1 MEKKYDK
8 KEILKY
14 AGAFIAW
21 MIGSGFATGQE
32 ILRFFSSYG
41 YLSYGVILI
50 NLVGFIF
57 IGRTLLITGYEHRD
71 EIGFS
76 HFEYYCGK
84 KIGKFYFWATPVIL
98 FCMMSVLFS
107 AAGSTLSQ
115 YYGINHYVG
124 AVLMAS
130 LVLGIYLIGFD
141 GFVQVVSKIGPA
153 VIVFCLA
160 AGIISVF
167 NDFDKFLEVPKYT
180 NELSKTKIASNW
192 ALGAV
197 LYMSLNFITGSTY
210 YTNLGITARKLTSV
224 KWGATIGA
232 TIIVIAIAIINTA
245 ILLNGENLASLS
257 IPTLYLARKI
267 NYIFG
272 GIFSIVLILGMFSS
286 CAATMWSICSCFF
299 TKEKRKN
306 NIFAIVITL
315 LGLFIGLLPFSSLVS
330 VTFPLMGYYGL
341 FYFVCIL
348 YKTITKKSIFSKSIE
363 KEKIKYEA

>member
-41 YLSYGVILI
+41 YLSYGVIFI
-50 NLVGFIF
+50 NFIGFIF
-57 IGRTLLITGYEHRD
+57 IGRTLLITGYEHRE

-84 KIGKFYFWATPVIL
+84 KIGKFYFWLTPIIL

-115 YYGINHYVG
+115 YYCINHYVG

-141 GFVQVVSKIGPA
+141 EFVQVVSKIGPV
-153 VIVFCLA
+153 VIVFCLSV
-160 AGIISVF
+160 GIVSVF
-167 NDFDKFLEVPKYT
+167 NDFNKFSKVPVYI
-180 NELSKTKIASNW
+180 NELSKTKISPNW
-192 ALGAV
+192 ILGAV

-232 TIIVIAIAIINTA
+232 TVIVIAIAIINTG
-245 ILLNGENLASLS
+245 ILLNGENLVSLS
-257 IPTLYLARKI
+257 IPTLYLAKKI

-299 TKEKRKN
+299 TKDKRKN
-306 NIFAIVITL
+306 NIFAVIITV

-330 VTFPLMGYYGL
+330 LIFPLIGYYGL
-341 FYFVCIL
+341 FYFLCIL

-363 KEKIKYEA
+363 IEKIK